1 MVKSKGRVS
10 ANFHYFKFERKVEI
24 RISGLR
30 YFFLRREVQ
39 KMSQIVIIIVIAILV
54 RLFPTQLHNHIK
66 YILYVYVSD
75 KM

>member
-10 ANFHYFKFERKVEI
+10 ANFHCFKFERKVEI

-39 KMSQIVIIIVIAILV
+39 K
-54 RLFPTQLHNHIK
+54 N
-66 YILYVYVSD
+66 VSNSD
-75 KM
+75 NNSNSDISAFISHSAS